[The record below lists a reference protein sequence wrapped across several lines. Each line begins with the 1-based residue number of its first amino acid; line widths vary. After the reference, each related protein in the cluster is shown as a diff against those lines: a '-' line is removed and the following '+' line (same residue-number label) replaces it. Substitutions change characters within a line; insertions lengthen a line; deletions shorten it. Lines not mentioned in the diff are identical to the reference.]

1 MAHTHPKPQNLQAR
15 SIRRKQIQHQL
26 PLSSIVTVLALS
38 GCASTPDE
46 SDKQPIAAPVVQK
59 VPALFYESTAQCEA
73 DTQKQEMDY
82 QAKLKA
88 YELKASDTKKS
99 TVAPTAPA
107 LSPSDC
113 EAQMAA
119 AKREHDR
126 HAPVYQTQAEC
137 EADRVRCETTP
148 AYISSGGYRPRFGGT
163 YLYPYWT
170 GASSNYAGEGNR
182 VYPPHTVYAGSTPRE
197 VITPEGSVLQNNRS
211 GAVSAPQPTGI
222 DASTRPAG
230 YSAQGTIT
238 GRAPTRPAGYSA
250 QGTITGRSRSGFG
263 STFKSTG
270 SGGK

>member
-1 MAHTHPKPQNLQAR
+1 MASPHPKPQNLQAR
-15 SIRRKQIQHQL
+15 SIRRRQIQHQL
-26 PLSSIVTVLALS
+26 ALSSIVTVLALS

-73 DTQKQEMDY
+73 DTQKQEVDY

-88 YELKASDTKKS
+88 YELKASELKASDTKKS

-182 VYPPHTVYAGSTPRE
+182 VYQPHTVYAGSTPRE
-197 VITPEGSVLQNNRS
+197 LITPEGSVLQNNRS

-222 DASTRPAG
+222 D
-230 YSAQGTIT
+230 
-238 GRAPTRPAGYSA
+238 APTRPAGYSA